1 VQECSLERL
10 EDSAPVSGDASL
22 SVSPKHLVRLWG
34 DEQEKDVGGFLDAE
48 IRVESSLLEF
58 FDEAVRWL
66 AGKGLGGQ
74 WGTQPWSERP
84 DRRERISRLA
94 RSSELTIAEVGDQ
107 VVGALE
113 VSESSP
119 SYAPKVHE
127 NNLNIYLLLTS
138 RQLIGQGIGRAL
150 LNHARADCR
159 TRGLELLRVDCWA
172 GGEQRLVRDYES
184 QGFTATEQFN
194 RDGWLGQL
202 LIQRLGNSGTSTK

>member
-1 VQECSLERL
+1 MVLRPGTV
-10 EDSAPVSGDASL
+10 DD
-22 SVSPKHLVRLWG
+22 
-34 DEQEKDVGGFLDAE
+34 
-48 IRVESSLLEF
+48 ESSLLEL

-119 SYAPKVHE
+119 SYAPQVHE
-127 NNLNIYLLLTS
+127 NNLYIYMLLTS

-172 GGEQRLVRDYES
+172 GGEQRLVRYYES

-202 LIQRLGNSGTSTK
+202 LIQRLGNFRDLDQVAQFDPLPGRGDPLRHNGTRPGSQRSPGQ

>member
-1 VQECSLERL
+1 MVLRPGTV
-10 EDSAPVSGDASL
+10 DD
-22 SVSPKHLVRLWG
+22 
-34 DEQEKDVGGFLDAE
+34 
-48 IRVESSLLEF
+48 ESSLLEL

-84 DRRERISRLA
+84 DRRDRISRLA

-119 SYAPKVHE
+119 SYAPEARE
-127 NNLNIYLLLTS
+127 NNLYISLLLTS

-172 GGEQRLVRDYES
+172 GG
-184 QGFTATEQFN
+184 
-194 RDGWLGQL
+194 
-202 LIQRLGNSGTSTK
+202 GNSSSGTTNRKGLLLPNSSTETAGLDSY